1 MPIFPKLSAF
11 IVTEQQGFNDWKHS
25 FERVTDHE
33 NSNKHKECERLLRA
47 RSRNQGRID
56 QKLSAAIDEE
66 VNYWKNVLRRVV
78 SCVKSLASRGLSFRG
93 HDEKF
98 GSTHNG
104 NFMMLLE
111 LLAKFDPFLANHIN
125 RFGNKGSGSTSYLSK
140 TIYEE
145 LIQLMAKKVST
156 AIVKET
162 KEAKYYSIIVDS
174 TPDIS
179 HVDQLTFIVRYVK
192 NDGSAV
198 ERFLTFI
205 ENPGHKAESSQLQG
219 QSYDNARN
227 MSGIYTGL
235 QARIKEVN
243 PYAEYVP
250 CSGHSLN
257 LVGNC
262 AAECCLEAVKYFRMV
277 QNLYNF
283 FSASTHRW
291 KILNSFSDTQNV
303 RVKSLSVTRWSARS
317 DANKTSLKKQVH
329 EAKLK
334 ESGLKW
340 NVQSVDTSII
350 EVIDLYQGLIK
361 LVNDTRDQFH
371 FYEEKS
377 IQISIQK
384 TYEAETSR
392 KKKRK
397 LHFDEIQNNEIEMT
411 AQDSFRIKTFNVIL
425 DCLKSK
431 LIQRNDSYKK
441 INEKFSVITE
451 LRHLD
456 AKSVREKS
464 KSLQSFF
471 SLDLEDSLEDEML
484 HFQAHCAE
492 KNLGNIS
499 PIDLMKFLR
508 KNELDSVFPNV
519 DIAYRMFVCTPT
531 SNCSAERSFST
542 LKRVKNYLRSTMTED
557 RLNSLAVLTIECESE
572 VLLSLDFDDII
583 EQFAFQKLDRLLWFR
598 SGTAFTNMKIHH
610 STISLLPAAAEAAAG
625 SKEIVEWWIFIL
637 VKAVPERNHNSRSSC
652 SGHVI
657 YDPKTFSI
665 ILYYLWQEHRKCE
678 GTALF
683 SSIAC
688 KILEWGEALQI
699 DNTEKK
705 V

>member
-1 MPIFPKLSAF
+1 MAQYGYSQNQNADFSQTKRIYSNGATRYLSPALF
-11 IVTEQQGFNDWKHS
+11 VRTLLNKEKKPRAWLIYSPVKQTLFCAPCLLFGNTTSFSNAEGFNDWKHS

-111 LLAKFDPFLANHIN
+111 LLAEFDPFLANHIN

-205 ENPGHKAESSQLQG
+205 ENPGHKAEELATAVFTRFSAYDIDIADCRG

-317 DANKTSLKKQVH
+317 DAVRCLTKFWPQIYNCLLKIEQDEFEKASTRS
-329 EAKLK
+329 EAEGIKSQMECLETAFLQNLWDFLLSRFNSISKKL
-334 ESGLKW
+334 
-340 NVQSVDTSII
+340 QSVHTSIV

-377 IQISIQK
+377 IQISLQK
-384 TYEAETSR
+384 TYGAETSR
-392 KKKRK
+392 R
-397 LHFDEIQNNEIEMT
+397 LGSPALAGAFGEI
-411 AQDSFRIKTFNVIL
+411 K
-425 DCLKSK
+425 
-431 LIQRNDSYKK
+431 
-441 INEKFSVITE
+441 
-451 LRHLD
+451 
-456 AKSVREKS
+456 
-464 KSLQSFF
+464 
-471 SLDLEDSLEDEML
+471 
-484 HFQAHCAE
+484 
-492 KNLGNIS
+492 
-499 PIDLMKFLR
+499 
-508 KNELDSVFPNV
+508 
-519 DIAYRMFVCTPT
+519 
-531 SNCSAERSFST
+531 
-542 LKRVKNYLRSTMTED
+542 
-557 RLNSLAVLTIECESE
+557 
-572 VLLSLDFDDII
+572 
-583 EQFAFQKLDRLLWFR
+583 
-598 SGTAFTNMKIHH
+598 
-610 STISLLPAAAEAAAG
+610 
-625 SKEIVEWWIFIL
+625 
-637 VKAVPERNHNSRSSC
+637 
-652 SGHVI
+652 
-657 YDPKTFSI
+657 
-665 ILYYLWQEHRKCE
+665 
-678 GTALF
+678 
-683 SSIAC
+683 
-688 KILEWGEALQI
+688 
-699 DNTEKK
+699 
-705 V
+705 